1 MSQAMT
7 VKIKLKPTNAQTEF
21 IQTSSLA
28 YIKAVNLL
36 VSEMVAA
43 EKVTKKTSKDVD
55 APLNSAV
62 KNQAIRD
69 AKSVFQKA
77 KKSHFKNIPRLKK
90 PVIIWN
96 NQNFTIGPSGIKM
109 PFVVDGKSKKI
120 EIMADIPE
128 YERSL
133 LKKACNFGEYPQTDK
148 KKS

>member
-36 VSEMVAA
+36 VSEMVEA
-43 EKVTKKTSKDVD
+43 EKVTKKTSKGVD

-69 AKSVFQKA
+69 ASRIA
-77 KKSHFKNIPRLKK
+77 
-90 PVIIWN
+90 
-96 NQNFTIGPSGIKM
+96 
-109 PFVVDGKSKKI
+109 
-120 EIMADIPE
+120 
-128 YERSL
+128 
-133 LKKACNFGEYPQTDK
+133 
-148 KKS
+148 

>member
-1 MSQAMT
+1 MTTMSQAMT

-77 KKSHFKNIPRLKK
+77 KKSHFKKIP
-90 PVIIWN
+90 
-96 NQNFTIGPSGIKM
+96 
-109 PFVVDGKSKKI
+109 
-120 EIMADIPE
+120 
-128 YERSL
+128 L
-133 LKKACNFGEYPQTDK
+133 LKK
-148 KKS
+148 SVII